1 MKLDMDSNTICGIDG
16 YRTKVLEY
24 LPQIQVLDGKD
35 LDGNSIYTEDEEE
48 EAEYG
53 EEGEID
59 IDDQYNKI
67 LHMLTP
73 EQR

>member
-1 MKLDMDSNTICGIDG
+1 M
-16 YRTKVLEY
+16 
-24 LPQIQVLDGKD
+24 LDGKD